1 MKKSIR
7 ILSVMLSLAVIVP
20 TECPGQFYGNM
31 NRDSLLR
38 VRDSLNNITV
48 ADHANMMARLGIR
61 SVRPGRDPNATDP
74 SRQPNYDEL
83 MANPYC
89 FYPDVL
95 KTFDGKTVNN
105 AGMWNRI
112 RRPELVKVFEEEV
125 YGRIPD
131 NVPGVHWRTIKEE
144 KARLGGVSVV
154 IRQLLGVVDNS
165 AYPEITVEIQA
176 QIVWPDDGRTN
187 MPVILEFSWMMTD
200 PRHPFG
206 PGKPWQQMV
215 VERGWAAAQIVPT
228 SVQADGGYGLRE
240 GIIGL
245 CNKGQ
250 YRKPA
255 DWGSLR
261 AWGWGASEMIDYFET
276 EDLFDA
282 TKVAV
287 EGVSRYGKA
296 ALVAMAFDERIAA
309 GFICSSGKGGAA
321 PWRRDCGESLGNLAS
336 DGEYHWMAGNF
347 IKYGAEPLTEDDLP
361 MDQHALIAL
370 CAPRPCFISAGSFEA
385 DKWVDIAGMFIAASK
400 ASPVYE
406 LLGKKGLGTDVLP
419 VVDFGLLEGE
429 LAYRQHHGGHEAGP
443 NWPFFLDFFARYT
456 AASQ

>member
-131 NVPGVHWRTIKEE
+131 NV
-144 KARLGGVSVV
+144 LGGVSVV

-261 AWGWGASEMIDYFET
+261 AWGWGASEMIVYFET
-276 EDLFDA
+276 VDLFDA
-282 TKVAV
+282 T
-287 EGVSRYGKA
+287 
-296 ALVAMAFDERIAA
+296 
-309 GFICSSGKGGAA
+309 
-321 PWRRDCGESLGNLAS
+321 
-336 DGEYHWMAGNF
+336 
-347 IKYGAEPLTEDDLP
+347 
-361 MDQHALIAL
+361 
-370 CAPRPCFISAGSFEA
+370 
-385 DKWVDIAGMFIAASK
+385 
-400 ASPVYE
+400 
-406 LLGKKGLGTDVLP
+406 
-419 VVDFGLLEGE
+419 
-429 LAYRQHHGGHEAGP
+429 
-443 NWPFFLDFFARYT
+443 
-456 AASQ
+456 